1 MSKNNSKTDKRMSA
15 GQWDVAWRRY
25 RKNKVGLFGTA
36 IVFLF
41 VFAAIFGP
49 YITAYEARSIDSLF
63 ATTYWVIATDSC
75 GNSDSVGYIVTPFV
89 LETSLYSKIAKEI
102 F

>member
-1 MSKNNSKTDKRMSA
+1 MSKNNSKTEKRMSA
-15 GQWDVAWRRY
+15 GQWSVAWRRY

-49 YITAYEARSIDSLF
+49 YITPYEARSIDSLF
-63 ATTYWVIATDSC
+63 DKEWSQPP
-75 GNSDSVGYIVTPFV
+75 SWKHPF
-89 LETSLYSKIAKEI
+89 LSLIHI
-102 F
+102 